1 MREYGLV
8 LKRRED
14 IAAVET
20 NGCLDARE
28 IVEGRNDE
36 RTVMCF
42 MKVRNSDGE
51 GDVMV
56 LL

>member
-1 MREYGLV
+1 LREYGLV